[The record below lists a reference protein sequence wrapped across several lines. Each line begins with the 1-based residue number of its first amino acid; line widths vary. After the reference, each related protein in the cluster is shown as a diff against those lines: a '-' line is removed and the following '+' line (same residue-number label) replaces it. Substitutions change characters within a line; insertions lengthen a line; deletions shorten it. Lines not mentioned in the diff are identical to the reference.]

1 MLKPKPGIQ
10 HRNLVAVHFFY
21 PCTINVVH
29 HLRVFMPHLIGYKRR
44 VCASRQ
50 EPAGKS
56 MPRMV
61 RIPAANASAFYCSFP
76 SAAYTAVRVAG
87 FLLAFPSP
95 RHENKSQILFLALA
109 VFPVVKRDSG
119 CRMTSCQFMLRFER
133 VQGRS
138 EQLYRPVSCC

>member
-10 HRNLVAVHFFY
+10 HRNLVAVHLFY

-61 RIPAANASAFYCSFP
+61 RIPAANAIPRPFAE
-76 SAAYTAVRVAG
+76 ALVRG
-87 FLLAFPSP
+87 NSP
-95 RHENKSQILFLALA
+95 EM
-109 VFPVVKRDSG
+109 
-119 CRMTSCQFMLRFER
+119 CRA
-133 VQGRS
+133 
-138 EQLYRPVSCC
+138 